1 MNGKILVGTASWTD
15 PGFVADWYPKK
26 VSASERL
33 RWYAEHFN
41 LVEVNSSFYRV
52 PVRRFVERWCEQT
65 PQGFV
70 FDVKLHRLLS
80 RHSTGPELLPKE
92 LRAKAAVKGDKVE
105 LTPALE
111 EAVIERFLDALE
123 PFETSG
129 KMGALLLQLSPSFR
143 PRANQLSELD
153 HLVGLLKGHQLAI
166 ELRNRK
172 WVAEEQLPE
181 TEAWFERHKVTFVM
195 VDAPADPHF
204 MIMPRL
210 DVVTNPKLAYLRAH
224 GRNARGYI
232 AGRSVA
238 ERFAYDYSEKELEEM
253 AQRAAKVVRHA
264 DELHLIYNN
273 NASNYAPKAAEA
285 MQRILRNKYPA
296 TVPESAEQKGLAYA

>member
-1 MNGKILVGTASWTD
+1 MNRKILVGTASWTD

-26 VSASERL
+26 VSASDRL

-52 PVRRFVERWCEQT
+52 PVRRFVERWCDQT
-65 PQGFV
+65 PPGFV

-80 RHSTGPELLPKE
+80 RHSTGPELLPKD
-92 LRAKAAVKGDKVE
+92 LRAKAVVQHDKVE

-111 EAVIERFLDALE
+111 EAVIERFLDAIE
-123 PFETSG
+123 PFESAG
-129 KMGALLLQLSPSFR
+129 KLGALLLQLSPSFR
-143 PRANQLSELD
+143 PRSNQLSELD
-153 HLVGLLKGHQLAI
+153 HLVNLLKGHQLAI

-172 WVAEEQLPE
+172 WVTDEQLPE
-181 TEAWFERHKVTFVM
+181 TEAWFKRHKVTFVM

-204 MIMPRL
+204 MIMPRI

-238 ERFAYDYSEKELEEM
+238 ERFAYDYSKKELEEM

-264 DELHLIYNN
+264 DQMHLIYNN
-273 NASNYAPKAAEA
+273 NASNFAPKAASA
-285 MQRILRNKYPA
+285 MQKILEEKHLTSAPEPA
-296 TVPESAEQKGLAYA
+296 GQKELQYA

>member
-26 VSASERL
+26 VPASDRL

-41 LVEVNSSFYRV
+41 LVEVNSSFYRI

-65 PQGFV
+65 PAGFV
-70 FDVKLHRLLS
+70 FDMKLHRLLS
-80 RHSTGPELLPKE
+80 RHSTGPELLPKD
-92 LRAKAAVKGDKVE
+92 LRSKAVVKGDRVE

-111 EAVIERFLDALE
+111 EAVIERFLQALE

-129 KMGALLLQLSPSFR
+129 KLGALLLQLSPSFR
-143 PRANQLSELD
+143 PRSNQLSELD
-153 HLVGLLKGHQLAI
+153 HLLEFLKGHQVAI

-172 WVAEEQLPE
+172 WITDEQRPE
-181 TEAWFERHKVTFVM
+181 TEAWFKRHKVTFVM
-195 VDAPADPHF
+195 VDAPVDPHF
-204 MIMPRL
+204 TIMPRIDL
-210 DVVTNPKLAYLRAH
+210 VTNPKLAYLRAH

-238 ERFAYDYSEKELEEM
+238 ERFAYDYSAKELEEM
-253 AQRAAKVVRHA
+253 AQRAAEVLKHA
-264 DELHLIYNN
+264 DQLHLIYNN
-273 NASNYAPKAAEA
+273 NASNYAPKAATA
-285 MQRILRNKYPA
+285 MQNILREKHLT
-296 TVPESAEQKGLAYA
+296 TVPEPAAQTELVYA

>member
-15 PGFVADWYPKK
+15 PGFIADWYPKR
-26 VSASERL
+26 VSASDRL

-65 PQGFV
+65 PPGFV

-80 RHSTGPELLPKE
+80 RHSTGPELLPKD
-92 LRAKAAVKGDKVE
+92 LRAKAVVQRDKVE

-111 EAVIERFLDALE
+111 EAVIERFLDAIE
-123 PFETSG
+123 PFEAAG
-129 KMGALLLQLSPSFR
+129 KLGALLLQLSPSFR
-143 PRANQLSELD
+143 PRSNQLSELD
-153 HLVGLLKGHQLAI
+153 HLVNLLKGHQLAI

-172 WVAEEQLPE
+172 WVTDEQLPE
-181 TEAWFERHKVTFVM
+181 TEAWFKRHKVSFVM

-204 MIMPRL
+204 MIMPRI

-238 ERFAYDYSEKELEEM
+238 ERFAYDYSKKELEEM

-264 DELHLIYNN
+264 DQMHLIYNN
-273 NASNYAPKAAEA
+273 NASNFAPKAASA
-285 MQRILRNKYPA
+285 MQKILEEKHLTTAPEPA
-296 TVPESAEQKGLAYA
+296 DQKELQYA